1 MTLLLDSG
9 RTAERTSSTYFTFRM
24 TSVDRTAQI
33 RMGIRGTARGRN
45 LAAELAM
52 ERTRPKPDRRKR
64 KGGRR
69 ATDQFSR
76 DMSDDIETRK
86 QLARLKT
93 LLRQVGDVMQAL
105 TAKLRRP

>member
-1 MTLLLDSG
+1 
-9 RTAERTSSTYFTFRM
+9 M
-24 TSVDRTAQI
+24 TSVDRTAQF
-33 RMGIRGTARGRN
+33 RMRIRGTARGHS

-76 DMSDDIETRK
+76 DTFDDIETRK

-93 LLRQVGDVMQAL
+93 LLRQVVDVVQAL
-105 TAKLRRP
+105 TAKRRRP